1 MLSQGGWRGVQN
13 LFLGPFAVKQESG
26 VGSFTFSEDGLQ
38 IGLEGNAAARAQV
51 QRWRRPSGQHVVR
64 AGDRLQQRR
73 SWTDRRVQRGQSGR
87 IGYEIAY
94 RGKGRGGTRN
104 HSYPRSSSRVGDK
117 GVTAL
122 GEMGSWAGEV

>member
-1 MLSQGGWRGVQN
+1 MLSQGGWRGVQV

-38 IGLEGNAAARAQV
+38 IGLEGNAAARAWV
-51 QRWRRPSGQHVVR
+51 RRWLRPSGQRVVR
-64 AGDRLQQRR
+64 AGDRQQQRR
-73 SWTDRRVQRGQSGR
+73 SWMDRRVLRGQNGG

-104 HSYPRSSSRVGDK
+104 HSYPHSSSRVDDR

-122 GEMGSWAGEV
+122 GEMGSWAEV